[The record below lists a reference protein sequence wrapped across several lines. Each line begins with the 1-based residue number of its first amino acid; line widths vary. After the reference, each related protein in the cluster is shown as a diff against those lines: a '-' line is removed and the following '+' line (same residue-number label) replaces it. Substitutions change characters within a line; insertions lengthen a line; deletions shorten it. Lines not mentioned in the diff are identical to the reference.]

1 MVYFNPHIKE
11 FIEYKLIFFV
21 ILEPISNHLKL
32 YLALWLSEGVFLSNT
47 FQIIRISVD
56 KN

>member
-1 MVYFNPHIKE
+1 MVYFNPHIGG
-11 FIEYKLIFFV
+11 FIEYKVFFFV

-32 YLALWLSEGVFLSNT
+32 YLALCLFEGVFLSNT